1 MELLSARWKKELRLC
16 VGLDSEASKIPKC
29 VESETHTVGLMS
41 QASKIAHFNRSI
53 VEATHMHVC
62 AFKPNS
68 AFYEAIGR
76 NGADCA
82 LDATVAQINA
92 EAPDVPVILDV
103 KRGDIGN
110 TAKQYAIAAFDRH
123 KADAVTVNP
132 YMGEDALAPF
142 TEREDKGVFIL
153 CRTSNPSAIDLQD
166 CRVSVRRD
174 TIGILIDDDG
184 KADLLAHSLGWVIPG
199 YGAYYAPPY
208 YQYVALLASCKWNKN
223 GNVGLVVG
231 ATVPDQLAAVRQIVG
246 PDMPILVPGVGSQ
259 GGDLEAVLKAGGDNI
274 IINSSRGIIFASNG
288 DDYAERAGEEAVK
301 LASVIRMLSG
311 VSVH

>member
-1 MELLSARWKKELRLC
+1 MLC
-16 VGLDSEASKIPKC
+16 VGLDSEPAKIPDC
-29 VESETHTVGLMS
+29 VVEETHTAGIMAG
-41 QASKIAHFNRSI
+41 ASKVAHFNRSI
-53 VEATHMHVC
+53 VEATHHHVC

-68 AFYEAIGR
+68 AFYEAMGR

-82 LDATVAQINA
+82 LDATIAQINT

-132 YMGEDALAPF
+132 YMGEDALKPF

-153 CRTSNPSAIDLQD
+153 CRTSNPSAVDVQE
-166 CRVSVRRD
+166 CRVSIQRHVIAELFGSED
-174 TIGILIDDDG
+174 VAEE
-184 KADLLAHSLGWVIPG
+184 KAMLLQWNIPG
-199 YGAYYAPPY
+199 IGFYYSIPY
-208 YQYVALLASCKWNKN
+208 YQYIALLSAYSWNKN
-223 GNVGLVVG
+223 GNAGLVVG
-231 ATVPDQLAAVRQIVG
+231 ATAPSQLSAIRSIVG

-259 GGDLEAVLKAGGDNI
+259 GGDLEAVLKAGGGNL
-274 IINSSRGIIFASNG
+274 IINSSRGIIFASSG
-288 DDYAERAGEEAVK
+288 EDYAKRAGEEAGK
-301 LASVIRMLSG
+301 LAGQIRLLSG